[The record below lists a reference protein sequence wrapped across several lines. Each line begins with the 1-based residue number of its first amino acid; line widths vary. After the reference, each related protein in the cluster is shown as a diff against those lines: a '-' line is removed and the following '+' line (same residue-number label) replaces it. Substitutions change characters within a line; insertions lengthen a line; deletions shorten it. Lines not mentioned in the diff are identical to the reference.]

1 MIDIKRVLTYCK
13 KLNIQF
19 EDFLLLYTLR
29 VRNENRKDEGFFE
42 LTNWYYQNFQFIMIG
57 EKVIPVNWKLRVEK
71 LIEQGF
77 IEAYPNW
84 YSKKKN
90 NELLVDIH
98 LSKLE
103 LTEKFNENLF
113 TNDLEDWWSEF
124 IYIYSPN
131 YYTVNKDGN
140 RGSIEDVKR
149 KFWEISNYGD
159 KGKLMKMLEITKYYV
174 DTTQMKLAV
183 SNFLDEFSERERLYD
198 NWVKTTY
205 KPKREIYG

>member
-13 KLNIQF
+13 NLNIQF
-19 EDFLLLYTLR
+19 EDFLFLYTLR
-29 VRNENRKDEGFFE
+29 VRNENRKDEDFFE
-42 LTNWYYQNFQFIMIG
+42 LTNWYYQNFQYIMIG

-84 YSKKKN
+84 FSKKKN

-174 DTTQMKLAV
+174 DTTQLKLAV

-205 KPKREIYG
+205 KPKREIY

>member
-13 KLNIQF
+13 NLNIQF
-19 EDFLLLYTLR
+19 EDFLFLYTLR
-29 VRNENRKDEGFFE
+29 VRNENRKDEDFFE
-42 LTNWYYQNFQFIMIG
+42 LTNWYYQNFQYVMIG
-57 EKVIPVNWKLRVEK
+57 EKVVPVNWKLRVEK

-84 YSKKKN
+84 YSKKKD

-103 LTEKFNENLF
+103 LTDKFNENLF
-113 TNDLEDWWSEF
+113 TNDVEDWWNEF
-124 IYIYSPN
+124 IYIYSPS

-140 RGSIEDVKR
+140 RSSIEDVKR

-174 DTTQMKLAV
+174 DTTSLKLAV
-183 SNFLDEFSERERLYD
+183 SNFLDEFPERERLYD

-205 KPKREIYG
+205 KSNRILY

>member
-1 MIDIKRVLTYCK
+1 VIDIKRVLTYCK
-13 KLNIQF
+13 NLNIQF
-19 EDFLLLYTLR
+19 EDFLFLYTLR
-29 VRNENRKDEGFFE
+29 VRNENRKDEDFFE
-42 LTNWYYQNFQFIMIG
+42 LTNWYYQNFQYVMIG
-57 EKVIPVNWKLRVEK
+57 EKVVPVNWKLRVEK

-84 YSKKKN
+84 YSKKKD

-103 LTEKFNENLF
+103 LTDKFNENLF
-113 TNDLEDWWSEF
+113 TNDVEDWWNEF
-124 IYIYSPN
+124 IFIYSPS

-140 RGSIEDVKR
+140 RSSIEDVKR

-174 DTTQMKLAV
+174 DTTPLKLAV
-183 SNFLDEFSERERLYD
+183 SNFLDEFPERERLYD

-205 KPKREIYG
+205 KSNRILY

>member
-13 KLNIQF
+13 NLNIQF
-19 EDFLLLYTLR
+19 EDFLFLYTLR
-29 VRNENRKDEGFFE
+29 VRNENRKDEDFFE
-42 LTNWYYQNFQFIMIG
+42 LTNWYYQNFQYIMIG
-57 EKVIPVNWKLRVEK
+57 EKIVPVNWKLRVEK

-103 LTEKFNENLF
+103 LTDKFNENLF
-113 TNDLEDWWSEF
+113 TNDIEDWWNEF

-140 RGSIEDVKR
+140 RESIEDVKR

-159 KGKLMKMLEITKYYV
+159 KGRLMKMLEITKYYV

-198 NWVKTTY
+198 NWVKTEY
-205 KPKREIYG
+205 KLNRVL

>member
-13 KLNIQF
+13 NLNIQF
-19 EDFLLLYTLR
+19 EDFLFLYTLR
-29 VRNENRKDEGFFE
+29 VRNENRKDEDFFE
-42 LTNWYYQNFQFIMIG
+42 LTNWYYQNFQYVMIG
-57 EKVIPVNWKLRVEK
+57 EKVVPVNWKLRVEK

-77 IEAYPNW
+77 IESYPNW

-103 LTEKFNENLF
+103 LTDKFNENLF
-113 TNDLEDWWSEF
+113 TNDVEDWWNEF
-124 IYIYSPN
+124 IFIYNPS

-140 RGSIEDVKR
+140 RSSIEDVKR

-174 DTTQMKLAV
+174 DTTTLKLAV

-205 KPKREIYG
+205 KSNRILY

>member
-13 KLNIQF
+13 NLNIQF
-19 EDFLLLYTLR
+19 EDFLFLYTLR
-29 VRNENRKDEGFFE
+29 VRNENRKDEDFFE

-113 TNDLEDWWSEF
+113 TNDLEDWWTEF

-140 RGSIEDVKR
+140 RESIEDVKR

-159 KGKLMKMLEITKYYV
+159 KGKLMKMLEITKYYI

-205 KPKREIYG
+205 KPKREVY

>member
-1 MIDIKRVLTYCK
+1 VIDIKRVLTYCK
-13 KLNIQF
+13 NLNIQF
-19 EDFLLLYTLR
+19 EDFLFLYTLR
-29 VRNENRKDEGFFE
+29 VRNENRKDEDFFE
-42 LTNWYYQNFQFIMIG
+42 LTNWYYQNFQYIMIG
-57 EKVIPVNWKLRVEK
+57 EKVVPVNWKLRVEK

-113 TNDLEDWWSEF
+113 TNDVEDWWNEF

-140 RGSIEDVKR
+140 RESIEDVKR

-159 KGKLMKMLEITKYYV
+159 KGRLMKMLEITKYYIN
-174 DTTQMKLAV
+174 TTQMKLAV

-198 NWVKTTY
+198 NWVKTEY
-205 KPKREIYG
+205 KLNRVL

>member
-1 MIDIKRVLTYCK
+1 VIDIKRVLTYCK
-13 KLNIQF
+13 NLNIQF
-19 EDFLLLYTLR
+19 EDFLFLYTLR
-29 VRNENRKDEGFFE
+29 VRSENRKDEDFFE
-42 LTNWYYQNFQFIMIG
+42 LTNWYYQNFQYVMIG
-57 EKVIPVNWKLRVEK
+57 EKVVPVNWKLRVEK

-103 LTEKFNENLF
+103 LTDKFNENLF
-113 TNDLEDWWSEF
+113 TNDVEDWWNEF
-124 IYIYSPN
+124 IFIYNPS

-140 RGSIEDVKR
+140 RSSIEDVKR

-174 DTTQMKLAV
+174 DTTTLKLAV

-205 KPKREIYG
+205 KSNRILY

>member
-13 KLNIQF
+13 NLNIQF
-19 EDFLLLYTLR
+19 EDFLFLYTLR
-29 VRNENRKDEGFFE
+29 VRNENRKDGDFFE
-42 LTNWYYQNFQFIMIG
+42 LTNWYYQNFQYIMIG
-57 EKVIPVNWKLRVEK
+57 DKVIPVNWKLRVEK

-84 YSKKKN
+84 FSKKKN

-174 DTTQMKLAV
+174 DTTQLKLAV

-205 KPKREIYG
+205 KPKREVY

>member
-13 KLNIQF
+13 NLNIQF
-19 EDFLLLYTLR
+19 EDFLFLYTLR
-29 VRNENRKDEGFFE
+29 VRSENRKDENFFE
-42 LTNWYYQNFQFIMIG
+42 LTNWYYQNFQYVMIG
-57 EKVIPVNWKLRVEK
+57 EKVVPVNWKLRVEK
-71 LIEQGF
+71 LIKQGF

-84 YSKKKN
+84 YSKKKD

-103 LTEKFNENLF
+103 LTDKFNENLF
-113 TNDLEDWWSEF
+113 TNDVEDWWNEF
-124 IYIYSPN
+124 IFIYNPS

-140 RGSIEDVKR
+140 RSSIEDVKR

-174 DTTQMKLAV
+174 DTTSLKLAV
-183 SNFLDEFSERERLYD
+183 SNFLDEFPERERLYD

-205 KPKREIYG
+205 KSNRILY

>member
-13 KLNIQF
+13 NLNIQF
-19 EDFLLLYTLR
+19 EDFLFLYTLR
-29 VRNENRKDEGFFE
+29 VRNENRKDEDFFE
-42 LTNWYYQNFQFIMIG
+42 LTNWYYQNFQYIMIG
-57 EKVIPVNWKLRVEK
+57 DKVVPVNWKLRVEK

-77 IEAYPNW
+77 IETYPNW

-174 DTTQMKLAV
+174 DTTQLKLAV

-205 KPKREIYG
+205 KPKREVY

>member
-13 KLNIQF
+13 NLNIQF
-19 EDFLLLYTLR
+19 EDFLFLYTLR
-29 VRNENRKDEGFFE
+29 VRSENRKDEDFFE
-42 LTNWYYQNFQFIMIG
+42 LTNWYYQNFQYVMIG
-57 EKVIPVNWKLRVEK
+57 EKVVPVNWKLRVEK

-103 LTEKFNENLF
+103 LTDKFNENLF
-113 TNDLEDWWSEF
+113 TNDVEDWWNEF
-124 IYIYSPN
+124 IFIYNPS

-140 RGSIEDVKR
+140 RSSIEDVKR

-174 DTTQMKLAV
+174 DTTTLKLAV

-205 KPKREIYG
+205 KSNRILY

>member
-13 KLNIQF
+13 NLNIQF
-19 EDFLLLYTLR
+19 EDFLFLYTLR
-29 VRNENRKDEGFFE
+29 VRNENRKDEDFFE
-42 LTNWYYQNFQFIMIG
+42 LTNWYYQNFQYIMIG
-57 EKVIPVNWKLRVEK
+57 EKVVPVNWKLRVEK

-113 TNDLEDWWSEF
+113 TNDLEDWWNEF

-140 RGSIEDVKR
+140 RESIEDVKR

-159 KGKLMKMLEITKYYV
+159 KGRLMKMLEITKYYIN
-174 DTTQMKLAV
+174 TTQMKLAV

-198 NWVKTTY
+198 NWVKTEY
-205 KPKREIYG
+205 KLNRVL

>member
-13 KLNIQF
+13 NLNIQF
-19 EDFLLLYTLR
+19 EDFLFLYTLR
-29 VRNENRKDEGFFE
+29 VRSENRKDEDFFE
-42 LTNWYYQNFQFIMIG
+42 LTNWYYQNFQYIMIG
-57 EKVIPVNWKLRVEK
+57 DKVVPVNWKLRVEK

-84 YSKKKN
+84 FSKKKN

-174 DTTQMKLAV
+174 DTTQLKLAV

-205 KPKREIYG
+205 KPKREVY

>member
-13 KLNIQF
+13 NLNIQF
-19 EDFLLLYTLR
+19 EDFLFLYTLR
-29 VRNENRKDEGFFE
+29 VRSENRKDEDFFE
-42 LTNWYYQNFQFIMIG
+42 LTNWYYQNFQYVMIG
-57 EKVIPVNWKLRVEK
+57 EKVVPVNWKLRVEK

-90 NELLVDIH
+90 NELLVNIH

-103 LTEKFNENLF
+103 LTDKFNENLF
-113 TNDLEDWWSEF
+113 TNDVEDWWNEF
-124 IYIYSPN
+124 IFIYNPS

-140 RGSIEDVKR
+140 RSSIEDVKR

-174 DTTQMKLAV
+174 DTTTLKLAV

-205 KPKREIYG
+205 KSNRILY

>member
-1 MIDIKRVLTYCK
+1 VIDIKRVLTYCK
-13 KLNIQF
+13 NLNIQF
-19 EDFLLLYTLR
+19 EDFLFLYTLR
-29 VRNENRKDEGFFE
+29 VRSENRKDEDFFE
-42 LTNWYYQNFQFIMIG
+42 LTNWYYQNFQYIMIG
-57 EKVIPVNWKLRVEK
+57 DKVVPVNWKLRVEK

-84 YSKKKN
+84 FSKKKN

-174 DTTQMKLAV
+174 DTTQLKLAV

-205 KPKREIYG
+205 KPKREVY

>member
-13 KLNIQF
+13 NLNIQF
-19 EDFLLLYTLR
+19 EDFLFLYTLR
-29 VRNENRKDEGFFE
+29 VRNENRKDEDFFE
-42 LTNWYYQNFQFIMIG
+42 LTNWYYQNFQYVMIG
-57 EKVIPVNWKLRVEK
+57 KKVVPVNWKLRVEK

-84 YSKKKN
+84 YSKKKD

-103 LTEKFNENLF
+103 LTDKFNENLF
-113 TNDLEDWWSEF
+113 TNDVEDWWNEF
-124 IYIYSPN
+124 IFIYNPS

-140 RGSIEDVKR
+140 RSSIEDVKR

-174 DTTQMKLAV
+174 DTTTLKLAV

-205 KPKREIYG
+205 KSNRILY

>member
-1 MIDIKRVLTYCK
+1 VIDIKRVLKYCK
-13 KLNIQF
+13 NLNIQF
-19 EDFLLLYTLR
+19 EDFLFLYTLR
-29 VRNENRKDEGFFE
+29 VRNENRKDEDFFE
-42 LTNWYYQNFQFIMIG
+42 LTNWYYQNFQYVMIG
-57 EKVIPVNWKLRVEK
+57 EKVVPVNWKLRVEK

-84 YSKKKN
+84 YSKKKD

-103 LTEKFNENLF
+103 LTDKFNENLF
-113 TNDLEDWWSEF
+113 TNDVEDWWNEF
-124 IYIYSPN
+124 ILIYSPS

-140 RGSIEDVKR
+140 RSSIEDVKR

-174 DTTQMKLAV
+174 DTTSLKLAV
-183 SNFLDEFSERERLYD
+183 SNFLDEFPERERLYD

-205 KPKREIYG
+205 KSNRILY

>member
-13 KLNIQF
+13 NLNIQF
-19 EDFLLLYTLR
+19 EDFLFLYTLR
-29 VRNENRKDEGFFE
+29 VRNENRKDEDFFE
-42 LTNWYYQNFQFIMIG
+42 LTNWYYQNFQYIMIG
-57 EKVIPVNWKLRVEK
+57 EKVVPVNWKLRVEK

-113 TNDLEDWWSEF
+113 TNDVDDWWNEF
-124 IYIYSPN
+124 ILIYNPN

-140 RGSIEDVKR
+140 RESIEDVKR

-198 NWVKTTY
+198 NWVKTEY
-205 KPKREIYG
+205 KLNRVL

>member
-13 KLNIQF
+13 NLNIQF
-19 EDFLLLYTLR
+19 EDFLFLYTLR
-29 VRNENRKDEGFFE
+29 VRNENRKDEDFFE
-42 LTNWYYQNFQFIMIG
+42 LTNWYYQNFQYIMIG

-84 YSKKKN
+84 FSKKKN

-113 TNDLEDWWSEF
+113 TNDVDDWWNEF

-174 DTTQMKLAV
+174 DTTQLKLAV

-205 KPKREIYG
+205 KQKREVY